1 MRRNGASSLT
11 GRHNSPFRQS
21 SKLRLTASRPLEFVK
36 KPLYPDDSEREEST
50 AGKMPP
56 LEDSDSA
63 E

>member
-1 MRRNGASSLT
+1 MAEAVLLVSMILLMMSVLEAELSLT
-11 GRHNSPFRQS
+11 NQ
-21 SKLRLTASRPLEFVK
+21 RPVEFVK
-36 KPLYPDDSEREEST
+36 KSLYPDDSEEEEST